1 MLLLSV
7 ILGGSG
13 LHFITQSTAGLFISV
28 STEQRNSSKKGVVG
42 GEGFDGE
49 EIGVFA
55 CLD

>member
-1 MLLLSV
+1 MEVACISLYRALPGCLFSV
-7 ILGGSG
+7 Y
-13 LHFITQSTAGLFISV
+13 
-28 STEQRNSSKKGVVG
+28 TEQRNSSKKGVVG